1 MRFGRRVATGD
12 RGLLVGHN
20 RPVVALFFTM
30 STPSLF
36 FLLCGLAGM
45 SIVVGVRLG
54 GWLRERRPERHGSI
68 GVIQAALFGLIGLLL
83 AFGLSMAVDRYE
95 HRRASTV
102 EEANAIGTVILRAQ
116 LLAEPFRSESIAV
129 LQRYTEVSVEFS
141 ETRPGSAANQLID
154 AELGDLFDELWSIAA
169 RVDALQPTGN
179 LSRLFVEALNEAND
193 AHGVRV
199 AGLDNHVP
207 NEVAAVILFASCAA
221 LMALGL
227 HLAMVGRG
235 YVSSLVA
242 ALVVVGVLFVSYDL
256 DRPTRGRIK
265 VPDSALVSL
274 RDQLAP
280 D

>member
-1 MRFGRRVATGD
+1 M
-12 RGLLVGHN
+12 
-20 RPVVALFFTM
+20 VVALFFTR

-36 FLLCGLAGM
+36 FLLCGLAGS
-45 SIVVGVRLG
+45 SIVLGVRLG
-54 GWLRERRPERHGSI
+54 GWLRERRPERQGGI

-95 HRRASTV
+95 HRRATTV
-102 EEANAIGTVILRAQ
+102 DEANAIGTVVLRAR

-141 ETRPGSAANQLID
+141 ETRPGSAANRAI
-154 AELGDLFDELWSIAA
+154 DELWSIAG
-169 RVDALQPTGN
+169 RVDASQPTGN
-179 LSRLFVEALNEAND
+179 LSRLFIEALNEAND

-235 YVSSLVA
+235 YVSSMVA